1 MQRTLAAA
9 LLGLLLATPAVAQ
22 TTSQAPDWRQQL
34 GGLLN
39 GNQDR
44 DKAVQQAYERGY
56 ERGRNDEM
64 RQSSTNRQPH
74 YDNRNYNQGRSDYY
88 NR

>member
-1 MQRTLAAA
+1 MQRTFAAVLIGLMLAGTAAA
-9 LLGLLLATPAVAQ
+9 Q
-22 TTSQAPDWRQQL
+22 TSQTPDWHQAL

-44 DKAVQQAYERGY
+44 DKAPQQAYERGY
-56 ERGRNDEM
+56 ERGRSDEA
-64 RQSSTNRQPH
+64 RQARTSRQPR
-74 YDNRNYNQGRSDYY
+74 YDNGGYNQNRGDSY